1 MAAKTTNSGAFRRR
15 VVAPVALV
23 GLLATACGGAD
34 ETSTA
39 APLDSVRNTPAESSQ
54 PIAESTTAAVGSPS
68 AEVLAFAIQ
77 AAEDQTYS
85 FQQGLSMRMNI
96 FGQQLDVATDG
107 PLATGIVSG
116 DDQSINMDIGGF
128 MVAMFESF
136 GLDAND
142 PLFGGALAEFQDIE
156 MDMWVVDDQ
165 LVMDFSDFTGA
176 FGDLDPAA
184 ASELSIFANGPV
196 SIDLDRLAE
205 LGVDQ
210 GVAASDIANQFG
222 QGVQI
227 TDPADI
233 VSALRSVDALNE
245 VGSDV
250 VNGFDVTVYDS
261 TVSLGEFSR
270 AIGQDTSAALGQ
282 LGDLRIDEE
291 AILAELEAIEVEMTI
306 MLDGEGLVRQLITT
320 MDMGSFVSSTLGE
333 HGGFGSS
340 ADAEML
346 IETWQTFDDYGVDF
360 DVVAPEA
367 TDVTSELAGLIDS

>member
-1 MAAKTTNSGAFRRR
+1 M
-15 VVAPVALV
+15 
-23 GLLATACGGAD
+23 
-34 ETSTA
+34 
-39 APLDSVRNTPAESSQ
+39 
-54 PIAESTTAAVGSPS
+54 
-68 AEVLAFAIQ
+68 
-77 AAEDQTYS
+77 
-85 FQQGLSMRMNI
+85 
-96 FGQQLDVATDG
+96 
-107 PLATGIVSG
+107 
-116 DDQSINMDIGGF
+116 
-128 MVAMFESF
+128 
-136 GLDAND
+136 
-142 PLFGGALAEFQDIE
+142 
-156 MDMWVVDDQ
+156 
-165 LVMDFSDFTGA
+165 
-176 FGDLDPAA
+176 
-184 ASELSIFANGPV
+184 
-196 SIDLDRLAE
+196 
-205 LGVDQ
+205 
-210 GVAASDIANQFG
+210 
-222 QGVQI
+222 
-227 TDPADI
+227 
-233 VSALRSVDALNE
+233 NE